1 MVGLIERGDL
11 ESAKRMINSFN
22 PKDIRL
28 LLALHLGYFFVEK
41 LRISTRDQRDTARRI
56 CNKISPKISRLRSQL
71 LDEFTSELLE
81 IRRDKVKAIDAKSA

>member
-11 ESAKRMINSFN
+11 ESPKRMINSFN

-28 LLALHLGYFFVEK
+28 LLALHLGCFFVEK